1 MKAAP
6 VYQPDALDL
15 CLLQA
20 LQLDG
25 RAPFSRI
32 AEVLGVSDQT
42 VARRYRRLR
51 SEVRL
56 RVLGMADHSRL
67 GRTDWIVRLR
77 CTPDA
82 ATPLADALAR
92 RPDTSYIG
100 LMSGGTEVMCAMKP
114 RSREDRDELLL
125 ERLPRTRRVTS
136 VDAYCVLHH
145 FYGGPLGWLNK
156 IDALEPA
163 QEAALRPAPPETV
176 AQPVVLDTLDEA
188 LLELL
193 RHDGR
198 TTALDLA
205 TATGRTESVIKR
217 RLHRLRGTGVLYFDV
232 EHDHEPFGH
241 GTEAVLWLRVEPT
254 RLRSVGQ
261 ALAGHRQVRFA
272 AMVSGR
278 ANVVVSV
285 LCRTTEELFAY
296 LADQVGSLAGVRAA
310 EAVPTLREVKALTYD
325 PRR

>member
-1 MKAAP
+1 MAH
-6 VYQPDALDL
+6 VYQPDAIGLR
-15 CLLQA
+15 LLQA
-20 LQLDG
+20 LQIDG

-42 VARRYRRLR
+42 IARRFRRLR
-51 SEVRL
+51 NETRL

-67 GRTDWIVRLR
+67 GRANWIVRLR

-82 ATPLADALAR
+82 AESLADALAR

-114 RSREDRDELLL
+114 KSRQDRDELLL
-125 ERLPRTRRVTS
+125 DQIPRTRRVTS
-136 VDAYCVLHH
+136 VDASCVLSH

-156 IDALEPA
+156 IDTLDSA
-163 QEAALRPAPPETV
+163 QEAALRPDAPTAAE
-176 AQPVVLDTLDEA
+176 APVDLEPLDEA
-188 LLELL
+188 VLELL

-198 TTALDLA
+198 ATVTELA
-205 TATGRTESVIKR
+205 AATGQTEAVIKR
-217 RLHRLRGTGVLYFDV
+217 RVRRLRATGVLYFHV
-232 EHDHEPFGH
+232 EYDHEPFGH
-241 GTEAVLWLRVEPT
+241 GTEAVLWLKVDPS
-254 RLRSVGQ
+254 RLRAVGQ
-261 ALAGHRQVRFA
+261 TLAGHREVRFA
-272 AMVSGR
+272 AAVSGR

-296 LADQVGSLAGVRAA
+296 LADQVGAIEGVQDV
-310 EAVPTLREVKALTYD
+310 EAVPTLREVKALIYT

>member
-1 MKAAP
+1 M
-6 VYQPDALDL
+6 YRPDALDL
-15 CLLQA
+15 RLLQA

-51 SEVRL
+51 TEARL

-67 GRTDWIVRLR
+67 GRTNWIVRLR
-77 CTPDA
+77 CNPDA
-82 ATPLADALAR
+82 AEPLADALAR

-100 LMSGGTEVMCAMKP
+100 LMSGGTEVMCAMRP
-114 RSREDRDELLL
+114 RSVQDRDELLL
-125 ERLPRTRRVTS
+125 DRIPRTRRVTS
-136 VDAYCVLHH
+136 VDAYSVLHH

-156 IDALEPA
+156 IDALDPA
-163 QEAALRPAPPETV
+163 QEAALRQAPPETV
-176 AQPVVLDTLDEA
+176 AEPVVLDPLDET

-198 TTALDLA
+198 TTVTDLA
-205 TATGRTESVIKR
+205 TATGQTESVVKR
-217 RLHRLRGTGVLYFDV
+217 RVRGLRRTGVLYFDI
-232 EHDHEPFGH
+232 EYDHEPFGH
-241 GTEAVLWLRVEPT
+241 GTEAVLWLTVEPT
-254 RLRSVGQ
+254 RLRPVGQ
-261 ALAGHRQVRFA
+261 ALADHREVRFA
-272 AMVSGR
+272 AAVSGQ

-296 LADQVGSLAGVRAA
+296 LADRAGSIKGVRAV
-310 EAVPTLREVKALTYD
+310 EAVPTLRQVKTLTYD

>member
-1 MKAAP
+1 M
-6 VYQPDALDL
+6 YRPDALDL

-51 SEVRL
+51 TEARL
-56 RVLGMADHSRL
+56 SVIGTADHSRL
-67 GRTDWIVRLR
+67 GRTNWIVRLR

-82 ATPLADALAR
+82 AEPLADALAR

-114 RSREDRDELLL
+114 RSRRDRDELLL
-125 ERLPRTRRVTS
+125 DRIPRTRRVTS
-136 VDAYCVLHH
+136 ADACCVLYH
-145 FYGGPLGWLNK
+145 FYGGPSGWLNK

-163 QEAALRPAPPETV
+163 QEAALRPDPPETMDAPV
-176 AQPVVLDTLDEA
+176 ALDPSDEA

-198 TTALDLA
+198 ATVADLA
-205 TATGRTESVIKR
+205 AATGQTESGAKR
-217 RLHRLRGTGVLYFDV
+217 RVTRLRRAGVLYFQV
-232 EHDHEPFGH
+232 EYDHEPLGY
-241 GTEAVLWLRVEPT
+241 GAEAVLWLKVAPP

-261 ALAGHRQVRFA
+261 ALAGHREVRFA
-272 AMVSGR
+272 AAVSGR
-278 ANVVVSV
+278 ANIMASV

-296 LADQVGSLAGVRAA
+296 LADRVGSIQGVQAV
-310 EAVPTLREVKALTYD
+310 EAVPTLREIKTLTYD